1 MLDNYRTVKQQC
13 KDPPL
18 SEVNNIIVF
27 IPLKPRSNFI
37 SDNIPTKTILFFFG
51 YLEVNGT
58 WLITS
63 ELANQRIQKVLFIC
77 VVYTNTI

>member
-63 ELANQRIQKVLFIC
+63 DALFLNCPSNIPIDI
-77 VVYTNTI
+77 NNIP